1 VNEISIQQLARG
13 TCVVCRQPI
22 SADAEPCGRDDCPL
36 ALQRALGDEPLP
48 EQCAFCGTPAKGLS
62 PAAQQRFCT
71 RCGRPFYQPCPT
83 CGELIVSGGDAVRHC
98 PRCGILLRTCA
109 ACGRPYPPGAT
120 YCEQAGC
127 AQRGRRLPGDRLTWA
142 MVGGDPHQRRHA
154 PAALSADPPAVI
166 WRTQASGG
174 PLSPPIVG
182 AGCVWAVDAGD
193 GKRRAQVR
201 VAVLG
206 RGREAARFSAPA
218 FATEVTLATVG
229 VRASAPAVRAHDCY
243 VAGGDARI
251 YRIGATWRRDRDMP
265 LSLHLSEAARLPAP
279 ALTPLITR
287 GPLLAAG
294 LGSGDVAVH
303 DLDAATTAIIETGSG
318 RALTMAPAIASEDML
333 LQPLGDALYLIR
345 LEDRSCTAWVRVGS
359 PICAGPVALPGREA
373 WAVGDLDGTVHVID
387 ARGAEVATLPRRNAG
402 RVRSIASWN
411 DGNFA
416 VCYDDVVL
424 AVSRDGRQAIA
435 MQVDDLNGAL
445 VATEQGGRKGVIA
458 AAGARIYRGA
468 IGQAPVTSPE
478 LDGEPSHE
486 LAMAGGLLFA
496 TTQRGAIYCLR

>member
-1 VNEISIQQLARG
+1 
-13 TCVVCRQPI
+13 
-22 SADAEPCGRDDCPL
+22 
-36 ALQRALGDEPLP
+36 
-48 EQCAFCGTPAKGLS
+48 
-62 PAAQQRFCT
+62 
-71 RCGRPFYQPCPT
+71 
-83 CGELIVSGGDAVRHC
+83 
-98 PRCGILLRTCA
+98 
-109 ACGRPYPPGAT
+109 
-120 YCEQAGC
+120 
-127 AQRGRRLPGDRLTWA
+127 
-142 MVGGDPHQRRHA
+142 M
-154 PAALSADPPAVI
+154 
-166 WRTQASGG
+166 
-174 PLSPPIVG
+174 G

-206 RGREAARFSAPA
+206 RGRGTGRFPVPA
-218 FATEVTLATVG
+218 FATEVTPATAG
-229 VRASAPAVRAHDCY
+229 VRASAPAVRGHEAY
-243 VAGGDARI
+243 VAGADARI

-279 ALTPLITR
+279 ALTPLVTR

-294 LGSGDVAVH
+294 LGSGELAVH
-303 DLDAATTAIIETGSG
+303 DLDTGATAIIETGSD
-318 RALTMAPAIASEDML
+318 RALTMAPAIAGEDML
-333 LQPLGDALYLIR
+333 LQPLGDALYLTR
-345 LEDRSCTAWVRVGS
+345 VEDRSCTAWVRVGS

-373 WAVGDLDGTVHVID
+373 WAVGDLDGTVHVVD

-424 AVSRDGRQAIA
+424 AVSRDGRRAIA

-445 VATEQGGRKGVIA
+445 VATEQDGRKGVIA
-458 AAGARIYRGA
+458 AAGSRIYRGA